1 MLPFERFTYPAEKAL
16 TAAQQ
21 EAEVSR
27 RGYIGTGNLLLVLSA
42 GPDFVA
48 ARVLRDLGVDDG
60 ALRSAIERQP
70 SEESPAEGAELH
82 PTEPVK
88 RAVEFAFTESKR
100 TDDGGAVGTG
110 HLLLGI
116 LLEGSA
122 AGARALAELGVGVER
137 VRADIGRL
145 AAAGLG
151 DEPWARGHEPSL
163 AISREV
169 SDLLN
174 SAHEIAR
181 AEQAPTVLLDHLVR
195 ALRGR

>member
-1 MLPFERFTYPAEKAL
+1 MLPFERFTDPALRAM

-21 EAEVSR
+21 EAELSG
-27 RGYIGTGNLLLVLSA
+27 RGYIGTGHLLLALSA
-42 GPDFVA
+42 GADFVA

-60 ALRSAIERQP
+60 ALRSAIKRQP

-82 PTEPVK
+82 PTESVK

-100 TDDGGAVGTG
+100 TEDGGAVGTG

-116 LLEGSA
+116 MLEGSA
-122 AGARALAELGVGVER
+122 AGARALAELGVGVEP

-151 DEPWARGHEPSL
+151 EEPWARGDRQPL
-163 AISREV
+163 VISREV
-169 SDLLN
+169 SDVLN

-181 AEQAPTVLLDHLVR
+181 SEQARTVELDHLVR
-195 ALRGR
+195 AIRGR

>member
-27 RGYIGTGNLLLVLSA
+27 RGYIGTGHLLLVLSA

-70 SEESPAEGAELH
+70 SEESPTEGAELH
-82 PTEPVK
+82 PTEPMK
-88 RAVEFAFTESKR
+88 RALEFAFTESKQ
-100 TDDGGAVGTG
+100 TNDGGAVGTG

-145 AAAGLG
+145 ATAGLG
-151 DEPWARGHEPSL
+151 DEPWARGDKPSL

-169 SDLLN
+169 SDVLN

-181 AEQAPTVLLDHLVR
+181 AEQARTLQLDHLVR